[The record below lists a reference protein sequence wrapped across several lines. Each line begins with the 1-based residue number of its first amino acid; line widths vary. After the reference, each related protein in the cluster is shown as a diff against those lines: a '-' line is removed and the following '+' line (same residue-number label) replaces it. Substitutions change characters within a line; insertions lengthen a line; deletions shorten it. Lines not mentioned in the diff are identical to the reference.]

1 MIRRLVFTAVLMG
14 AFVEAG
20 PSVVWAGDITV
31 TVGSQV
37 MAPAMALN
45 PEKVTVQIGDTVTW
59 ENFTGQG
66 IKVTPDWDEMQP
78 LPPYVRPGGTV
89 HLRFDQA
96 GTYRYSVFTATDR
109 FEEDRIPTAVHGII
123 QVQPP
128 AAAP

>member
-1 MIRRLVFTAVLMG
+1 MIRRLVFIAVLI
-14 AFVEAG
+14 AALVEAG

-59 ENFTGQG
+59 ENLTGQG
-66 IKVTPDWDEMQP
+66 IKVTPDWDETQP
-78 LPPYVRPGGTV
+78 LPPFIRPGGTV

-96 GTYRYSVFTATDR
+96 GTYRYSIFTATDR
-109 FEEDRIPTAVHGII
+109 LAADLIPTAAHGLT
-123 QVQPP
+123 QCQ
-128 AAAP
+128 